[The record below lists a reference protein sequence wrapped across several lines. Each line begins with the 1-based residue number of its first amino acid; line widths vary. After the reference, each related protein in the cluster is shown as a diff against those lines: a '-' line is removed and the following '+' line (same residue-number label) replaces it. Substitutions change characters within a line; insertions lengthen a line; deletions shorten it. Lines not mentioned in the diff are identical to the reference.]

1 MNKNPIYTDEEARG
15 VALIKVLLVDDQR
28 LIRDGLKTM
37 IDLEEDMEVVGEA
50 INGNEAAE
58 QFVKLQPDVVLMD
71 IRMPEVDGVAG
82 TRSIKQQSTASK
94 VIILTTFDDDD
105 YVREAMQEGADGYL
119 LKDMPADEI
128 IDSIRTAHKGGA
140 VMPPHITAKLLED
153 YKMQLT
159 GTGMGKKWE
168 NETIWTTR
176 EKEVIQLV
184 GLGKTNREIAADLFI
199 SEGTVKNY
207 VSSIMA
213 KMNFRDRTQ
222 IAIYAIQGKK
232 P

>member
-1 MNKNPIYTDEEARG
+1 MQIHSILMKKRG
-15 VALIKVLLVDDQR
+15 EVALITVLLVDDQR

-37 IDLEEDMEVVGEA
+37 IDLEEDMTVVGEA
-50 INGNEAAE
+50 VNGNEAFE
-58 QFVKLQPDVVLMD
+58 QFVTLQPDVVLMD
-71 IRMPEVDGVAG
+71 IRMPETDGVAG
-82 TRSIKQQSTASK
+82 TRLIKQESAVAK

-105 YVREAMQEGADGYL
+105 YVHEAMQEGADGYL

-128 IDSIRTAHKGGA
+128 IECIRTANIGGA
-140 VMPPHITAKLLED
+140 VMPPHITAKLLQD
-153 YKMQLT
+153 YKQQLK
-159 GTGMGKKWE
+159 GGGPARKWE
-168 NETIWTTR
+168 NEEVWTSR

-184 GLGKTNREIAADLFI
+184 GAGKTNREIAAELFI

-207 VSSIMA
+207 VSNIMA
-213 KMNFRDRTQ
+213 KMDFRDRTQ

>member
-1 MNKNPIYTDEEARG
+1 MIT
-15 VALIKVLLVDDQR
+15 VLLVDDQR

-37 IDLEEDMEVVGEA
+37 IDLENDMKVVGEVA
-50 INGNEAAE
+50 NGNEAYE
-58 QFVKLQPDVVLMD
+58 QFVERKPDVVLMD
-71 IRMPEVDGVAG
+71 IRMPETDGVAG
-82 TRSIKQQSTASK
+82 TRLIKKEAAAAK

-105 YVREAMQEGADGYL
+105 YVREAMKEGADGYL

-128 IDSIRTAHKGGA
+128 IDSIRTANKGGA
-140 VMPPHITAKLLED
+140 VMPPHITAKLLHD
-153 YKMQLT
+153 YKQQLT
-159 GTGMGKKWE
+159 GGGSVKEWE
-168 NETIWTTR
+168 NEEIWTAR
-176 EKEVIQLV
+176 EKEVIQLI
-184 GLGKTNREIAADLFI
+184 GLGQMNREIAAKLFI

-232 P
+232 HNTETRRDGSSVSE